1 MSNTITG
8 KKFKIEIVYNGLT
21 DPFLVQQHE
30 QVHAVLQQAIHHF
43 KISQNAHLLSLFRQD
58 GSEVAEKQ
66 SIADAGILPG
76 EILALRPS
84 VVKGGLR

>member
-1 MSNTITG
+1 MSETITER
-8 KKFKIEIVYNGLT
+8 KFKVEIVYNGLT
-21 DPFLVQQHE
+21 DPFLVEPHQQV
-30 QVHAVLQQAIHHF
+30 QALLQQAINHF

-58 GSEVAEKQ
+58 GSEIAEKQ
-66 SIADAGILPG
+66 SVADAGIRPC

>member
-1 MSNTITG
+1 MSDTLTE

-21 DPFLVQQHE
+21 DPFLVEPDE
-30 QVHAVLQQAIHHF
+30 QVHTLLQKAIHHF
-43 KISQNAHLLSLFRQD
+43 KISQNAHLLSLFRAD

-66 SIADAGILPG
+66 SVAHAGIRPG
-76 EILALRPS
+76 ELLALRPN